1 LNSFF
6 RISEE
11 AGIFFNCPAILFN
24 FKVCNM
30 KYRQVSKLLL
40 MGAAAMLS
48 GIAGAV
54 QASEPR
60 LLGEYGDWK
69 AYVFM
74 ENNNKVC
81 YMVSQPK
88 KDEGN
93 YSKRGDIFALIT
105 HRPAENSR
113 NVFSYIAGYAYHAGS
128 EVTVKVNNQTFKLFT
143 QDDSAWAPDQNT
155 DNKLADAIKRG
166 NALVVQGT
174 SSRGTLTT
182 DTYGLKGSSSAHK
195 AISDECD
202 VR

>member
-1 LNSFF
+1 
-6 RISEE
+6 
-11 AGIFFNCPAILFN
+11 
-24 FKVCNM
+24 M

-40 MGAAAMLS
+40 MGAVAMLS

-113 NVFSYIAGYAYHAGS
+113 NVFSYIAGYAYQAGS

-195 AISDECD
+195 AISDECG